1 LFGDFG
7 KESPMSR
14 RKHLAARAPSGR
26 IARHSE
32 LASPTAIRRLT
43 DAATAG
49 LRDASWATSLGRLYL
64 TEKISAGEYGAGK
77 RWAALTAE
85 YAVACQA
92 PRPPQTARMDPSG
105 GISADPDSELGRKE
119 AKKHEAASAA
129 FVNGKNAL
137 RLAGRS
143 AELAVESTCSGV
155 HGL

>member
-49 LRDASWATSLGRLYL
+49 LRDASWGTTLGRLYL
-64 TEKISAGEYGAGK
+64 TEKISAGEY
-77 RWAALTAE
+77 
-85 YAVACQA
+85 
-92 PRPPQTARMDPSG
+92 
-105 GISADPDSELGRKE
+105 
-119 AKKHEAASAA
+119 
-129 FVNGKNAL
+129 AL
-137 RLAGRS
+137 RLAGRN
-143 AELAVESTCSGV
+143 AESAVEATCILDQACTGFDELRALRD
-155 HGL
+155 GLSALSALFASKRMR